1 MCTSLFALFWYRFRP
16 LVRILLL
23 VIFTILEAVLLIGIN
38 WTFATRCGMYAQFY
52 LVLISA
58 GIGIATPL
66 SRSRAAMAS
75 WAFVAAASLILQPL
89 VPAISINSLLNLVGT
104 LIFTGLMTC
113 WFVVQGGLLEQQL
126 VGRQEGERLPFLF
139 FYTDTLLFILL
150 LLVGW
155 VVIIGICLVPDKKRL
170 PLDESAQPAPG
181 DALPTR

>member
-1 MCTSLFALFWYRFRP
+1 MGKLAICFALMCTSLFALFWYRFRP

-89 VPAISINSLLNLVGT
+89 VPAISINSLLNLVH
-104 LIFTGLMTC
+104 
-113 WFVVQGGLLEQQL
+113 FVLKHKLVLELHRANCLHVL
-126 VGRQEGERLPFLF
+126 VSSSGHMF
-139 FYTDTLLFILL
+139 
-150 LLVGW
+150 
-155 VVIIGICLVPDKKRL
+155 
-170 PLDESAQPAPG
+170 
-181 DALPTR
+181 